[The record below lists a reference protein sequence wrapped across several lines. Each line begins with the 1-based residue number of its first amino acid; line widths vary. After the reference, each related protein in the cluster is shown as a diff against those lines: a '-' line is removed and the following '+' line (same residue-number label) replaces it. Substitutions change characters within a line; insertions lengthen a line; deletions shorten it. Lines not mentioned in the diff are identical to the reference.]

1 MKNLM
6 TGAGVRRRALCVATG
21 ALLAGC
27 AATGPATAPATMPA
41 SVPADVPANEPA
53 NEPVNAATAGA
64 NFARPV
70 VLAPDDVRAV
80 AAPPAGFDAARPGV
94 AQGAVTE
101 FTYHS
106 AVTGRQRNAKVYL
119 PPGYDPQRRYPVLYL
134 LHGIGGNE
142 HEWHWYVRAPAVL
155 DNLMADGKVAPMIV
169 VMPNGRALADDRA
182 PPPERTFTQENASGF
197 ALFEQDLLAS
207 LIPAVERRYPV
218 MAGRE
223 QRAIAGLSMGGGQA
237 LNFGLG
243 HPDTF
248 GWVAGFSAAPNTHP
262 ARIAAPARLLYLSC
276 GNKDGL
282 INVSQGLHRRLRQQG
297 VPHVWHVDDYGHSR
311 ESWAENLYHFA
322 QLLFR
327 PS

>member
-1 MKNLM
+1 MKNL
-6 TGAGVRRRALCVATG
+6 TTAAAIRRPALGLAAA

-27 AATGPATAPATMPA
+27 AAIGPVHESAPTNARINA
-41 SVPADVPANEPA
+41 AAD
-53 NEPVNAATAGA
+53 EPVSAETARA

-80 AAPPAGFDAARPGV
+80 AAPPAGFDTARPGV
-94 AQGAVTE
+94 TQGAVTE

-106 AVTGRQRNAKVYL
+106 AVTGRERNAKVYL
-119 PPGYDPQRRYPVLYL
+119 PPGYNPQQRYPVLYL

-182 PPPERTFTQENASGF
+182 PSPERTFTPENAKGF

-207 LIPAVERRYPV
+207 LIPAIERRYPV
-218 MAGRE
+218 LAERD

-248 GWVAGFSAAPNTHP
+248 GAVAGFSAAPNTNP

-282 INVSQGLHRRLRQQG
+282 INVSQDLHRRLRQQG
-297 VPHVWHVDDYGHSR
+297 VPHVWHVDNYGHDR
-311 ESWAENLYHFA
+311 DSWAENLYHFA